1 MFNFENV
8 ILDVDSY
15 KFSHAWQYPPNTT
28 NVFSYVESRGGRFPR
43 TLFYGLQ
50 MWLKRKML
58 TPITLQDV
66 DEAAGFAAAH
76 GVPFN
81 REGWEYIV
89 REHKGLLPVE
99 IRAVPE
105 GMVIPTHNVLATV
118 VNTDPNVPWLTSFLE
133 TALLRAIWYPTT
145 VATLSWHAKQTI
157 RAALEKSSDNPQG
170 ELLFRLH
177 DFGGRGVS
185 SEESAAI
192 GGSAHL
198 VNFRGTDTVSGI
210 LAARRYYGEAMAGF
224 SIPAAEHS
232 TITSWGRDGEAE
244 AYGNMLTQFAR
255 PGSILA
261 VVSDSYDIMNAVNH
275 IWGETLRERV
285 LSSGATL
292 VVRPDSGDPVVVPVD
307 VVEALGERFGYT
319 VNSRGYKVLNK
330 CVRVIQG
337 DGMNIDSI
345 KTLYDNLL
353 AKGWSA
359 ENVAVG
365 MGGGLLQSV
374 TRDTCKFAMKASAA
388 CINGKWQDV
397 YKDPIT
403 DQGKR
408 SKRGRLSLIRSN
420 GIGSSQWV
428 TVRADSMEAQSNAD
442 QLVTVF
448 RNGQLLVDHTFAEVR
463 ERSEQ
468 L

>member
-1 MFNFENV
+1 MFNFDSV

-28 NVFSYVESRGGRFPR
+28 NIFSYVESRGGRFPR

-50 MWLKRKML
+50 IWLKRRL
-58 TPITLQDV
+58 LSPVTQEDV

-145 VATLSWHAKQTI
+145 VATLSWHAKQLI
-157 RAALEKSSDNPQG
+157 RAALVKSSENPEA

-185 SEESAAI
+185 SDESAQL

-198 VNFRGTDTVSGI
+198 VNFRGTDTVAGI
-210 LAARRYYGEAMAGF
+210 LAARRYYNEPMAGF

-232 TITSWGRDGEAE
+232 TITSWGRDNETS
-244 AYGNMLTQFAR
+244 AYKNMVTQFAR
-255 PGSILA
+255 PGSIFA

-275 IWGETLRERV
+275 IWGETLRDDV
-285 LSSGATL
+285 ANSGATL

-307 VVEALGERFGYT
+307 VVEALGERFGSE
-319 VNSRGYKVLNK
+319 VNSKGFRVLNK
-330 CVRVIQG
+330 SVRVIQG

-353 AKGWSA
+353 ARGWSA

-374 TRDTCKFAMKASAA
+374 TRDTQKFAMKASAA
-388 CINGKWQDV
+388 KISGEWQDV

-403 DQGKR
+403 DKGKR
-408 SKRGRLSLIRSN
+408 SKRGRLILTRERGKWETLNMDSGYN
-420 GIGSSQWV
+420 W
-428 TVRADSMEAQSNAD
+428 ADM
-442 QLVTVF
+442 LVPVY
-448 RNGQLLVDHTFAEVR
+448 RDGKLLRDHTFQEIR
-463 ERSEQ
+463 DRSDSPA
-468 L
+468 LD

>member
-1 MFNFENV
+1 MFNFDSV

-28 NVFSYVESRGGRFPR
+28 NIFSYVESRGGRFSR

-50 MWLKRKML
+50 IWLKRRLL
-58 TPITLQDV
+58 TPVTQEDV
-66 DEAAGFAAAH
+66 DEAAGFAAGH

-81 REGWEYIV
+81 RAGWEYIV
-89 REHKGLLPVE
+89 REHNGLLPVE

-118 VNTDPNVPWLTSFLE
+118 VNTDPNVAWLTSFLE

-145 VATLSWHAKQTI
+145 VATLSWHAKQLI
-157 RAALEKSSDNPQG
+157 RAALVKSSENPEA

-185 SEESAAI
+185 SDESAQL

-198 VNFRGTDTVSGI
+198 VNFRGTDTVAGI
-210 LAARRYYGEAMAGF
+210 LAARRYYNEPMAGF

-232 TITSWGRDGEAE
+232 TITSWGRDNETS
-244 AYGNMLTQFAR
+244 AYKNMVTQFAR
-255 PGSILA
+255 PGSIFA

-275 IWGETLRERV
+275 IWGETLRDDV
-285 LSSGATL
+285 VNSGATL

-307 VVEALGERFGYT
+307 VVEALGERFGFN
-319 VNSRGYKVLNK
+319 VNSKGFRVLNK
-330 CVRVIQG
+330 AVRVIQG

-353 AKGWSA
+353 ARGWSA

-374 TRDTCKFAMKASAA
+374 TRDTQKFAMKASAA

-397 YKDPIT
+397 YKDPVT

-408 SKRGRLSLIRSN
+408 SKRGRLALIRSN
-420 GIGSSQWV
+420 GIGNSQWV

-448 RNGQLLVDHTFAEVR
+448 QNGQLLVDHTFSEVR
-463 ERSEQ
+463 ERSDQ

>member
-1 MFNFENV
+1 
-8 ILDVDSY
+8 
-15 KFSHAWQYPPNTT
+15 
-28 NVFSYVESRGGRFPR
+28 
-43 TLFYGLQ
+43 
-50 MWLKRKML
+50 
-58 TPITLQDV
+58 
-66 DEAAGFAAAH
+66 
-76 GVPFN
+76 
-81 REGWEYIV
+81 V

-157 RAALEKSSDNPQG
+157 RAALVKSSDNPEA

-185 SEESAAI
+185 SDESAQL

-198 VNFRGTDTVSGI
+198 VNFRGTDTVAGI
-210 LAARRYYGEAMAGF
+210 LAARRYYNEPMAGF

-232 TITSWGRDGEAE
+232 TITSWGRDSETS
-244 AYGNMLTQFAR
+244 AYKNMVTQFAR
-255 PGSILA
+255 PGSIFA

-275 IWGETLRERV
+275 IWGETLRDDV
-285 LSSGATL
+285 VNSGATL

-307 VVEALGERFGYT
+307 VVEALGERFGSE
-319 VNSRGYKVLNK
+319 VNCKGFRVLNK
-330 CVRVIQG
+330 AVRVIQG

-353 AKGWSA
+353 ARGWSA

-374 TRDTCKFAMKASAA
+374 TRDTNRFAMKASAA
-388 CINGKWQDV
+388 KINGEWQDV
-397 YKDPIT
+397 YKDPVT
-403 DQGKR
+403 DKGKR
-408 SKRGRLSLIRSN
+408 SKRGRLIL
-420 GIGSSQWV
+420 
-428 TVRADSMEAQSNAD
+428 T
-442 QLVTVF
+442 
-448 RNGQLLVDHTFAEVR
+448 R
-463 ERSEQ
+463 ERGKWETMSMDSGYNWADMLVPVYRDGKLLRDYTFQEIRDHSDRTA
-468 L
+468 LD